1 MRPGKDATI
10 LALALMVP
18 RALEAAEKLKA
29 EHGIDC
35 EVVDVRS
42 LVPLDT
48 QTILG
53 SVARTHRLFTVEENP
68 RLCGWGAEIVSI
80 VADEAFYDLDGPPVR
95 ITTPHIPLPAA
106 DILEDI
112 ALPTVDRI
120 VDRVRRSMQVVS
132 PHERQRHAGRQ
143 SARLAPRMIA
153 SLIRGAET
161 RIIGNVP
168 CTKIFSPTSRPICGS
183 AANGANPPTAAASTC
198 SIRRPRTRSP
208 RSRAR
213 PSRTPRPRSMPR
225 ATPSRAGPRSK
236 PRERA
241 EILRKSFE
249 LIMRDAE
256 RLAKLITIEN
266 GKALSDSR
274 GEVAYAAEFFRWYA
288 EEAVRNIG
296 EVSRAPASGARIV
309 VQHKPA
315 GVAVLVTPWNFP
327 AAMAT
332 RKIGPALAAGCPVV
346 LKPASDT
353 PLTMLALMPI
363 LEEAGVPAGVVNVI
377 PSRSSGKV
385 VSAML
390 HDPRVRVVSFTG
402 STEVGR
408 KLLHEAADNVVK
420 PAMELGGNA
429 PFIVFEDADI
439 DAAIEGAM
447 IAKMRNMGEAC
458 TSANRFYV
466 HEKVHDEFAKKLT
479 AKMAALKVGN
489 GLDDGVT
496 VGPLVN
502 ADAKKKVIELVDDA
516 VGKGAKVLTGGKSPT
531 GPGHFYPPT
540 VLDAVPDGAKMLNE
554 EIFGPVAAIQTFKSE
569 GEVIKRAND
578 TEYGLV
584 AYLYTK
590 DMSRGMRVSEQLD
603 FGMIGLNR
611 GLVSDPAAPFGG
623 MKQSGIGREG
633 AHEGL
638 MEFLETQYIS
648 VTW

>member
-1 MRPGKDATI
+1 MYDNLLANVPTDLWIGGKWRKSSDGARFDVIDPATENKV
-10 LALALMVP
+10 A
-18 RALEAAEKLKA
+18 
-29 EHGIDC
+29 
-35 EVVDVRS
+35 
-42 LVPLDT
+42 
-48 QTILG
+48 
-53 SVARTHRLFTVEENP
+53 SVASATVEDAKAALDAAQAAFP
-68 RLCGWGAEIVSI
+68 GW
-80 VADEAFYDLDGPPVR
+80 
-95 ITTPHIPLPAA
+95 AA
-106 DILEDI
+106 
-112 ALPTVDRI
+112 
-120 VDRVRRSMQVVS
+120 
-132 PHERQRHAGRQ
+132 
-143 SARLAPRMIA
+143 
-153 SLIRGAET
+153 
-161 RIIGNVP
+161 
-168 CTKIFSPTSRPICGS
+168 K
-183 AANGANPPTAAASTC
+183 
-198 SIRRPRTRSP
+198 
-208 RSRAR
+208 
-213 PSRTPRPRSMPR
+213 
-225 ATPSRAGPRSK
+225 K
-236 PRERA
+236 PRERG

-296 EVSRAPASGARIV
+296 EVSRAPASGARIFV
-309 VQHKPA
+309 HHKPA
-315 GVAVLVTPWNFP
+315 GIAVLVTPWNFP

-385 VSAML
+385 VGAML

-408 KLLHEAADNVVK
+408 KLLHEAADNILK

-429 PFIVFEDADI
+429 PFIVFDDADI

-447 IAKMRNMGEAC
+447 VAKMRNMGEAC
-458 TSANRFYV
+458 TAANRFYV

-479 AKMAALKVGN
+479 AKMTGLKMGN
-489 GLDDGVT
+489 GLDDGVAL
-496 VGPLVN
+496 GPLVN
-502 ADAKKKVIELVDDA
+502 KEGLDKVIELVDDA
-516 VGKGAKVLTGGKSPT
+516 VQKGAKVLAGGKTPG
-531 GPGHFYPPT
+531 GPGFFYPAT
-540 VLDAVPDGAKMLNE
+540 VLANVSDDAKMLNE
-554 EIFGPVAAIQTFKSE
+554 EIFGPVASLQTFNDE
-569 GEVIKRAND
+569 EDVINRANH

-590 DMSRGMRVSEQLD
+590 DLSRGMRVSEKLD

-611 GLVSDPAAPFGG
+611 GIVSDPAAPFGG
-623 MKQSGIGREG
+623 VKQSGLGREG
-633 AHEGL
+633 AHEGM
-638 MEFLETQYIS
+638 MEFMETQYVS